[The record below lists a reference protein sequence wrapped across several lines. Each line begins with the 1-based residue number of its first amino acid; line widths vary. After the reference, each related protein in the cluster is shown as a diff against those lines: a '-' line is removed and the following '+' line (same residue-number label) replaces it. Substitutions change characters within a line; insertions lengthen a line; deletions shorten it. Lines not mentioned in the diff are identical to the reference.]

1 MPSEVR
7 LARLVTR
14 LKRFGVTCEHTK
26 SGHMKASGLGKHY
39 PFPTVRGSR
48 HVEAVYVRELRRKF
62 KLTAKDGV
70 TDEAFWG

>member
-1 MPSEVR
+1 
-7 LARLVTR
+7 
-14 LKRFGVTCEHTK
+14 
-26 SGHMKASGLGKHY
+26 MKASGLGKHY